1 MEMNNIY
8 YKNRTFIYIIFT
20 ISIVYVSNMFVS
32 SAALSIEK
40 GLDIVNSEDIED
52 AKLIY
57 ISIPQ
62 GSSATDITSIL
73 SNRGVISSSLAY
85 EIYLRNENM
94 GDKLRAGDYE
104 ILNNLEFDELTSILL
119 KGPPLKTYNITIP
132 EGLWINET
140 LESISLQTGFS
151 VESLRNS
158 LISGIVTSK
167 YVYLGDYKKL
177 EHWEGLIYPN
187 TYEINVDA
195 NGEEILQTLVSEL
208 ENVTFR
214 IFTENELPT
223 WIDNY
228 NQLFTIASL
237 IEAESKLDE
246 DRPLVASVIKN
257 RLYDNMLLQI
267 DATVLYALQKRK
279 PQVLLVDLQVDSKYN
294 TYKYNG
300 LPPTP
305 ISGFGER
312 SIIAILNAPQSDFIY
327 YLLTDKNG
335 KMSFTDNYTDFI
347 NMKNKAKEEGVI
359 P

>member
-1 MEMNNIY
+1 MSNIY
-8 YKNRTFIYIIFT
+8 YKNRTLIYIVFT
-20 ISIVYVSNMFVS
+20 LLIVYMGNIFAS
-32 SAALSIEK
+32 SAAISIEK
-40 GLDIVNSEDIED
+40 NLDNINSIEAAD
-52 AKLIY
+52 VKVIY
-57 ISIPQ
+57 VSIPQ
-62 GSSATDITSIL
+62 GLSASEITSIL
-73 SNRGVISSSLAY
+73 SNKGIISSSLAY

-104 ILNNLEFDELTSILL
+104 ILNNLEFEELTSILL

-132 EGLWINET
+132 EGLWIDET
-140 LESISLQTGFS
+140 LLSISSQTGFP
-151 VESLRNS
+151 VDSLKNS
-158 LISGIVTSK
+158 LISGLVESK

-187 TYEINVDA
+187 TYEIDVDA

-208 ENVTFR
+208 EKVIAR
-214 IFTENELPT
+214 IFIDNTLPT

-237 IEAESKLDE
+237 IEAESKLEE
-246 DRPLVASVIKN
+246 DRPLVASVIRN

-279 PQVLLVDLQVDSKYN
+279 PQVLLVDLQIDSKYN

-312 SIIAILNAPQSDFIY
+312 SILAILNAPQSDFIY

>member
-1 MEMNNIY
+1 MNNLY
-8 YKNRTFIYIIFT
+8 YRNRSYFYIAITLVAVLTSIIFA
-20 ISIVYVSNMFVS
+20 S
-32 SAALSIEK
+32 SAASSIEK
-40 GLDIVNSEDIED
+40 SIDVINSENTQEVKIVF
-52 AKLIY
+52 

-73 SNRGVISSSLAY
+73 DNKGVISSSLAY

-94 GDKLRAGDYE
+94 SDKLRAGEYE
-104 ILNNLEFDELTSILL
+104 IANNLEFDELTEILL
-119 KGPPLKTYNITIP
+119 KGPPLKTYNITVP

-140 LESISLQTGFS
+140 LESISSQTGFD
-151 VESLRNS
+151 VELLENS
-158 LISGIVTSK
+158 LVSGLVNSK
-167 YVYLGDYKKL
+167 YVYLGDYSQL
-177 EHWEGLIYPN
+177 QNWEGLIYPN
-187 TYEINVDA
+187 TYEINLEA
-195 NGEEILQTLVSEL
+195 NGEDILQLMVTEL
-208 ENVTFR
+208 ENVVER
-214 IFTENELPT
+214 IFQDTELPY

-228 NQLFTIASL
+228 NQLFVIASL
-237 IEAESKLDE
+237 VEAESKLEE

-257 RLYDNMLLQI
+257 RLYDDMLLQI

-279 PQVLLVDLQVDSKYN
+279 SQVLLVDLQVDSNYN
-294 TYKYNG
+294 TYKYTG

-312 SIIAILNAPQSDFIY
+312 SLLATLAAPESDFIY

-335 KMSFTDNYTDFI
+335 KMSFTNDYSDFI

>member
-1 MEMNNIY
+1 MNKIY
-8 YKNRTFIYIIFT
+8 YQNRTLFYIIFT
-20 ISIVYVSNMFVS
+20 LSIVYIGNIFAS

-40 GLDIVNSEDIED
+40 SLDSINSIESENV
-52 AKLIY
+52 KLVY
-57 ISIPQ
+57 VSIPQ

-73 SNRGVISSSLAY
+73 SNKGVISSSLAY

-104 ILNNLEFDELTSILL
+104 ILNNLQFDELTEILL

-132 EGLWINET
+132 EGLWISET
-140 LESISLQTGFS
+140 LESISSQTGFP
-151 VESLRNS
+151 VESLKNS
-158 LISGIVTSK
+158 LISGVVESK
-167 YVYLGDYKKL
+167 YVYLGDYRNI

-195 NGEEILQTLVSEL
+195 NGEDILQTLVSEL
-208 ENVTFR
+208 ENVTAN
-214 IFTENELPT
+214 IFTEYELPT
-223 WIDNY
+223 WIENY

-246 DRPLVASVIKN
+246 DRPLVASVIRN

-305 ISGFGER
+305 ISGFGKR
-312 SIIAILNAPQSDFIY
+312 SIIAILSAPQSDFIY

-335 KMSFTDNYTDFI
+335 KMSFTNNYTDFI

>member
-1 MEMNNIY
+1 MKMNDIY
-8 YKNRTFIYIIFT
+8 YKNRTLIYIIFT
-20 ISIVYVSNMFVS
+20 LSIVYIGNIFAS

-40 GLDIVNSEDIED
+40 SFDIANSNDVEDVKI
-52 AKLIY
+52 IY

-62 GSSATDITSIL
+62 GSSATEITSIL
-73 SNRGVISSSLAY
+73 STKGVISSSLAY

-132 EGLWINET
+132 EGLWITET
-140 LESISLQTGFS
+140 LESISSQTGFP
-151 VESLRNS
+151 VESLKNS
-158 LISGIVTSK
+158 LISGVVKSK
-167 YVYLGDYKKL
+167 YVYLGDYRKL

-208 ENVTFR
+208 ENVTSR
-214 IFTENELPT
+214 IFIDYELPN

-237 IEAESKLDE
+237 IEAESKLE
-246 DRPLVASVIKN
+246 VDRPLVASVIRN

-279 PQVLLVDLQVDSKYN
+279 NQVLLVDLQVDSKYN

-335 KMSFTDNYTDFI
+335 KMSFTNNYTDFI